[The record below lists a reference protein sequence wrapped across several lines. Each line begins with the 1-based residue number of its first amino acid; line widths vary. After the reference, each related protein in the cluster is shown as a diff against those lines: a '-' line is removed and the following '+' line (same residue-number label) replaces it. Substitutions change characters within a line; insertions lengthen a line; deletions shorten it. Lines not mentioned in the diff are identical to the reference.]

1 MEDWGEIELVHFNN
15 GTDGLSN
22 GSSTDFWSIMD
33 ELYIE
38 VCNSDGIGFWNNR
51 GTILDAYSKG
61 KLYGLRVDETDEMFK
76 RGVMGDPVF
85 CRQLNG
91 EVSWYLLPCFCVK
104 EGDEAILLWTHT
116 RARRRGF
123 AKKLVELLEIKSADW
138 PLPESLGF
146 WQKCGID
153 PYLKKEK
160 EDLKFKLRLALPLR
174 NC

>member
-22 GSSTDFWSIMD
+22 GSSNDFWSIMD

-38 VCNSDGIGFWNNR
+38 VCNSDGTGFWHNR

-61 KLYGLRVDETDEMFK
+61 NLYGLRVDETHEMFK
-76 RGVMGDPVF
+76 RGNARDDPVF
-85 CRQLNG
+85 CKQLTG

-104 EGDEAILLWTHT
+104 KGDEAILLWTHA

-123 AKKLVELLEIKSADW
+123 AKKLVELLNIKRAYY

-160 EDLKFKLRLALPLR
+160 ENDAGITE
-174 NC
+174 NM

>member
-1 MEDWGEIELVHFNN
+1 MEDWGEIKLVHFNN

-22 GSSTDFWSIMD
+22 GYSNDFWSIMD

-38 VCNSDGIGFWNNR
+38 VCNSDGTGFWHNR

-61 KLYGLRVDETDEMFK
+61 NLYGLRVNETDEMFK
-76 RGVMGDPVF
+76 RG
-85 CRQLNG
+85 
-91 EVSWYLLPCFCVK
+91 YLLPCFCVK

-153 PYLKKEK
+153 PYVKKEK
-160 EDLKFKLRLALPLR
+160 DNDNGITE
-174 NC
+174 NM

>member
-38 VCNSDGIGFWNNR
+38 VCNSDGTGFWHNR

-61 KLYGLRVDETDEMFK
+61 NLYGLRVDETDAMFK
-76 RGVMGDPVF
+76 RGAMGDPVF

-91 EVSWYLLPCFCVK
+91 AVSWYLLPCFCVK

-123 AKKLVELLEIKSADW
+123 AKKLVELLEIKSAYW

-153 PYLKKEK
+153 PYVRNEK
-160 EDLKFKLRLALPLR
+160 NNNSGIIE
-174 NC
+174 NM

>member
-15 GTDGLSN
+15 DTDGLSN
-22 GSSTDFWSIMD
+22 GSSDDFWSIMD

-51 GTILDAYSKG
+51 DTILDAYSKG
-61 KLYGLRVDETDEMFK
+61 NLYGLRVDETDEMFK
-76 RGVMGDPVF
+76 RGNARHDPVF
-85 CRQLNG
+85 CRSYTGL
-91 EVSWYLLPCFCVK
+91 SWYLLPCFCVK
-104 EGDEAILLWTHT
+104 EGDEASLLWTHA

-123 AKKLVELLEIKSADW
+123 AKKLVELLNIKSAYW

-153 PYLKKEK
+153 PYVKKEIN
-160 EDLKFKLRLALPLR
+160 E
-174 NC
+174 